1 MASIVLDAS
10 AMLAVLNGETGTGT
24 VIAALGDAII
34 SSVNYSEVI
43 SKLVEVGTP
52 PALARKALQ
61 QLGIG
66 IIAFDTE
73 LAERTGALR
82 AQTKHLGLSLGDRA
96 CLSLAERE
104 RLPALT
110 GDRRWADLKSAVEVR
125 LFR

>member
-1 MASIVLDAS
+1 
-10 AMLAVLNGETGTGT
+10 MLAVLNGETGTGT

-110 GDRRWADLKSAVEVR
+110 GDRRWTDLKSAVEVR

>member
-1 MASIVLDAS
+1 
-10 AMLAVLNGETGTGT
+10 MLAVLNGETGTDA

-34 SSVNYSEVI
+34 SSVTYSDVI

-52 PALARKALQ
+52 PALARKALRQ
-61 QLGIG
+61 FGVG
-66 IIAFDTE
+66 VVAFDSE

-82 AQTKHLGLSLGDRA
+82 AQTKHLGLSLADRA

-110 GDRRWADLKSAVEVR
+110 GDRRWADLKSQV
-125 LFR
+125 

>member
-1 MASIVLDAS
+1 
-10 AMLAVLNGETGTGT
+10 MLAVLNGETGT
-24 VIAALGDAII
+24 DAVTAVLDDAVI

-61 QLGIG
+61 QFGIG
-66 IIAFDTE
+66 VIAFDTE

-82 AQTKHLGLSLGDRA
+82 AQTRHLGLSLADRA

-110 GDRRWADLKSAVEVR
+110 GDRRWADLKSAVDVR